1 MSAKT
6 FNNVTLNVAFTVAT
20 TRANIASDEKL
31 SVSLGKIAKWYDD
44 LHAVAWSGSYSD
56 LSNKP
61 TSLKNPNSLTVKGN
75 GTASFTY
82 DGSAAKTLNVKPG
95 TGISVSSDTSG
106 NITIGNNAI
115 TSVKGTTGTG
125 NAITNIE
132 ADTSGKLTLTKG
144 KTFSEDGHD
153 HLYEDIKPIMSKTFT
168 DIIATA
174 NNTDNAAFYFGSL
187 KPDSWN
193 DLCHIRFRVKVY
205 VPTNANY
212 WQYAEVNYY
221 TIMST
226 AAYNCENLIY
236 KTTYRAAYYH
246 YLYKL
251 TQTGFNSG
259 YGHLIGESL
268 YNSANPTSADYKRT
282 FEVEI
287 LEVNGGTFEFFD
299 NVTLYKNAP
308 GTGSTNYTRASAYS
322 FTTNG
327 LFPDNDT
334 TNMLRYAAR
343 TYTGNN
349 GIRANSLVFRNPDD
363 RYDSLTVTN
372 GNGTSKV
379 WYTDAKISYPPKVLY
394 CASGSTV
401 AANTLFGASTSF
413 VSYPDIDMRYSDNIT
428 SSVGYTINKSLYLE
442 CDWNE
447 DGYFT
452 IGESPY
458 KQTFTAGKYYIFLGW
473 AVYTSVHQLTLHVDH
488 PVFYYDGEKLI
499 PFEEHRYALKSHN
512 HDSTYLKLSGGT
524 VNGKITAKT
533 FSGSGESLTSLNAS
547 NISSGTLSV
556 DRLANSGA
564 TAGSYGPSANVS
576 PSHGGTFNV
585 PYLTVNAKGQVTAVS
600 SKTITLPAS
609 GNTDAKVLQANS
621 TTSSFR
627 PILLGYSNATD
638 PTTFED
644 CTNQS
649 YYNAKLYAQPSTGAL
664 YSASNFYS
672 GGGGLYSLTNGVPT
686 GSSMIP
692 VILHNGTNLWI
703 GSENGTSPAVTGQVY
718 ISTGYDA
725 ENSKGNETIK
735 IAIPKDDNSGIL
747 ESYAML
753 HSNNW
758 SNYITISSLGAASSS
773 HNHDSA
779 YLKLS
784 GGTISSGSFGPL
796 VIKRNTEDNAAI
808 TFENSA
814 GTLGAI
820 AINEVDG
827 SFKRFDSTKAS
838 AFVMLDAANYKD
850 YCTPTNIGAATSS
863 HTHNY
868 AGSSSAGGAATTAV
882 ALTTSDGTATKP
894 VYFSNGKPVACTYT
908 LGKSVPSDAV
918 FTDTHYTTHLIAG
931 ASATATANA
940 AATNGKVYLNLL
952 DNTTIRESHNI
963 VGSGATTVTCDA
975 NGKITIDTASSSYTH
990 PTYTAVT
997 GKPTANQTPGFGQ
1010 TFTIS
1015 QITTDSLGHVTGATD
1030 RTVKIPNATMGAA
1043 SASAAG
1049 SSGLVPAP
1057 AKGKQGYFLRGDG
1070 TWQLPSVNN
1079 MTGATSSAAGTAG
1092 LVPAPAAGKNF
1103 SFLRG
1108 DGKWA
1113 SQEYSVNFQ
1122 ARSGSAKA
1130 YLTTT
1135 NYTPSSTQNQT
1146 SLTGES
1152 SVYISG
1158 TGDTLSLHAPIFAG
1172 SGESLT
1178 SINAT
1183 NISSG
1188 TLSVN
1193 RLGNSG
1199 ATAGSYGQTAD
1210 ATLAASGS
1218 FVIPSITVDAK
1229 GRVTA
1234 ASDKTVTLPPD
1245 QYVKQ
1250 SNTTTT
1256 NFRPILLSANYGTD
1270 PSALTETTTAQAYI
1284 TSSLYVQPST
1294 GDIYSTKGGI
1304 YSSTNGVPTGRTSI
1318 PMIYHNGS
1326 NMWIGAASGS
1336 TPQFNGVLYISS
1348 GYNTSSSKGNDSIYI
1363 SIPKDDNS
1371 GAKGNYKVLHSNN
1384 YKNYC
1389 TPANIGAE
1397 PASTL
1402 IYSGMGSNSVT
1413 VTEDLT
1419 HFKTITIQMQHGS
1432 GSVHVIE
1439 AITTDNSWCP
1449 VVFDPPRSATQ
1460 QYVRFSTAKV
1470 TISGTTLTVASTKIA
1485 QINIATGAVS
1495 IGDEQTFSILN
1506 VWGHK

>member
-6 FNNVTLNVAFTVAT
+6 FNNVTLNVTFTVAT

-75 GTASFTY
+75 GTVSFTY

-95 TGISVSSDTSG
+95 TGISVTSDTSG

-153 HLYEDIKPIMSKTFT
+153 HLY
-168 DIIATA
+168 
-174 NNTDNAAFYFGSL
+174 
-187 KPDSWN
+187 
-193 DLCHIRFRVKVY
+193 
-205 VPTNANY
+205 
-212 WQYAEVNYY
+212 
-221 TIMST
+221 
-226 AAYNCENLIY
+226 
-236 KTTYRAAYYH
+236 
-246 YLYKL
+246 
-251 TQTGFNSG
+251 
-259 YGHLIGESL
+259 
-268 YNSANPTSADYKRT
+268 
-282 FEVEI
+282 
-287 LEVNGGTFEFFD
+287 
-299 NVTLYKNAP
+299 
-308 GTGSTNYTRASAYS
+308 
-322 FTTNG
+322 
-327 LFPDNDT
+327 
-334 TNMLRYAAR
+334 
-343 TYTGNN
+343 
-349 GIRANSLVFRNPDD
+349 
-363 RYDSLTVTN
+363 
-372 GNGTSKV
+372 
-379 WYTDAKISYPPKVLY
+379 
-394 CASGSTV
+394 
-401 AANTLFGASTSF
+401 
-413 VSYPDIDMRYSDNIT
+413 
-428 SSVGYTINKSLYLE
+428 
-442 CDWNE
+442 
-447 DGYFT
+447 
-452 IGESPY
+452 
-458 KQTFTAGKYYIFLGW
+458 
-473 AVYTSVHQLTLHVDH
+473 
-488 PVFYYDGEKLI
+488 
-499 PFEEHRYALKSHN
+499 
-512 HDSTYLKLSGGT
+512 
-524 VNGKITAKT
+524 
-533 FSGSGESLTSLNAS
+533 
-547 NISSGTLSV
+547 
-556 DRLANSGA
+556 
-564 TAGSYGPSANVS
+564 
-576 PSHGGTFNV
+576 
-585 PYLTVNAKGQVTAVS
+585 
-600 SKTITLPAS
+600 
-609 GNTDAKVLQANS
+609 
-621 TTSSFR
+621 
-627 PILLGYSNATD
+627 
-638 PTTFED
+638 
-644 CTNQS
+644 
-649 YYNAKLYAQPSTGAL
+649 
-664 YSASNFYS
+664 
-672 GGGGLYSLTNGVPT
+672 
-686 GSSMIP
+686 
-692 VILHNGTNLWI
+692 
-703 GSENGTSPAVTGQVY
+703 
-718 ISTGYDA
+718 
-725 ENSKGNETIK
+725 
-735 IAIPKDDNSGIL
+735 
-747 ESYAML
+747 
-753 HSNNW
+753 
-758 SNYITISSLGAASSS
+758 
-773 HNHDSA
+773 
-779 YLKLS
+779 
-784 GGTISSGSFGPL
+784 
-796 VIKRNTEDNAAI
+796 
-808 TFENSA
+808 
-814 GTLGAI
+814 
-820 AINEVDG
+820 
-827 SFKRFDSTKAS
+827 
-838 AFVMLDAANYKD
+838 
-850 YCTPTNIGAATSS
+850 
-863 HTHNY
+863 
-868 AGSSSAGGAATTAV
+868 AGSSTAGGAATTAV
-882 ALTTSDGTATKP
+882 ALTTSGGTATKP

-918 FTDTHYTTHLIAG
+918 FTDTHYTTHLITG

-975 NGKITIDTASSSYTH
+975 NGKITINTTSSSYTH
-990 PTYTAVT
+990 PTYTAIT

-1030 RTVKIPNATMGAA
+1030 RTVKIPNTTMGAA

-1158 TGDTLSLHAPIFAG
+1158 TGDTLSLHAPVFAG

-1245 QYVKQ
+1245 KYVKQ

-1270 PSALTETTTAQAYI
+1270 ASALTETTTAQAYI

-1326 NMWIGAASGS
+1326 NMWIGTASGS
-1336 TPQFNGVLYISS
+1336 TPQFNGTLYISS

-1402 IYSGMGSNSVT
+1402 IYSGTGSNSVT

-1419 HFKTITIQMQHGS
+1419 NFKTITIQMQHGS

-1439 AITTDNSWCP
+1439 AITTDNTWCP
-1449 VVFDPPRSATQ
+1449 VVFDPPRSASQ
-1460 QYVRFSTAKV
+1460 RYVRFSTAKV

>member
-20 TRANIASDEKL
+20 TRANITSDEKL

-533 FSGSGESLTSLNAS
+533 F
-547 NISSGTLSV
+547 
-556 DRLANSGA
+556 
-564 TAGSYGPSANVS
+564 
-576 PSHGGTFNV
+576 
-585 PYLTVNAKGQVTAVS
+585 
-600 SKTITLPAS
+600 
-609 GNTDAKVLQANS
+609 
-621 TTSSFR
+621 
-627 PILLGYSNATD
+627 
-638 PTTFED
+638 
-644 CTNQS
+644 
-649 YYNAKLYAQPSTGAL
+649 
-664 YSASNFYS
+664 
-672 GGGGLYSLTNGVPT
+672 
-686 GSSMIP
+686 
-692 VILHNGTNLWI
+692 
-703 GSENGTSPAVTGQVY
+703 
-718 ISTGYDA
+718 
-725 ENSKGNETIK
+725 
-735 IAIPKDDNSGIL
+735 
-747 ESYAML
+747 
-753 HSNNW
+753 
-758 SNYITISSLGAASSS
+758 
-773 HNHDSA
+773 
-779 YLKLS
+779 
-784 GGTISSGSFGPL
+784 
-796 VIKRNTEDNAAI
+796 
-808 TFENSA
+808 
-814 GTLGAI
+814 
-820 AINEVDG
+820 
-827 SFKRFDSTKAS
+827 
-838 AFVMLDAANYKD
+838 
-850 YCTPTNIGAATSS
+850 
-863 HTHNY
+863 
-868 AGSSSAGGAATTAV
+868 
-882 ALTTSDGTATKP
+882 
-894 VYFSNGKPVACTYT
+894 
-908 LGKSVPSDAV
+908 
-918 FTDTHYTTHLIAG
+918 
-931 ASATATANA
+931 
-940 AATNGKVYLNLL
+940 
-952 DNTTIRESHNI
+952 
-963 VGSGATTVTCDA
+963 
-975 NGKITIDTASSSYTH
+975 
-990 PTYTAVT
+990 
-997 GKPTANQTPGFGQ
+997 
-1010 TFTIS
+1010 
-1015 QITTDSLGHVTGATD
+1015 
-1030 RTVKIPNATMGAA
+1030 
-1043 SASAAG
+1043 
-1049 SSGLVPAP
+1049 
-1057 AKGKQGYFLRGDG
+1057 
-1070 TWQLPSVNN
+1070 
-1079 MTGATSSAAGTAG
+1079 
-1092 LVPAPAAGKNF
+1092 
-1103 SFLRG
+1103 
-1108 DGKWA
+1108 
-1113 SQEYSVNFQ
+1113 
-1122 ARSGSAKA
+1122 
-1130 YLTTT
+1130 
-1135 NYTPSSTQNQT
+1135 
-1146 SLTGES
+1146 
-1152 SVYISG
+1152 
-1158 TGDTLSLHAPIFAG
+1158 AG

-1188 TLSVN
+1188 TLSVD
-1193 RLGNSG
+1193 RLANSG

-1234 ASDKTVTLPPD
+1234 AADKTVTLPPD

-1336 TPQFNGVLYISS
+1336 TPQFNGTLYISS

-1371 GAKGNYKVLHSNN
+1371 GAKVNYKVLHSNN

-1402 IYSGMGSNSVT
+1402 IYSGTGSNSVT
-1413 VTEDLT
+1413 VTEELT
-1419 HFKTITIQMQHGS
+1419 NFKTITIQMQHGS

-1439 AITTDNSWCP
+1439 AITTDNTWCP

>member
-6 FNNVTLNVAFTVAT
+6 FNNVTLNVTFTVAT
-20 TRANIASDEKL
+20 TRANITSDEKL

-95 TGISVSSDTSG
+95 TGISVTSDTSG

-153 HLYEDIKPIMSKTFT
+153 HLYAGSSTAGGAATSANKLATARKIALGTGATGTATSFDGSANITIPVTAVKESYLSWGGKNFAGSYGCIDAAMIPDLGANRFAFLNPAGITIEYSRDSGTTWTDYGATDAEKQGLFATGKTFR
-168 DIIATA
+168 IGKA
-174 NNTDNAAFYFGSL
+174 
-187 KPDSWN
+187 DS
-193 DLCHIRFRVKVY
+193 
-205 VPTNANY
+205 TNPA
-212 WQYAEVNYY
+212 
-221 TIMST
+221 T
-226 AAYNCENLIY
+226 AAYQLRVTINTQNARVYTALHKFCLYISTEGSLGSTCTIQKALQSTPDEYETIADDARIEGWSGWNIINVPSFITYGNSPTEQYGRIRFIFKCAGGSTTSSRTGLAIIKIMAFGGVGWNTPSNMAKYGTIY
-236 KTTYRAAYYH
+236 AYDDS
-246 YLYKL
+246 
-251 TQTGFNSG
+251 Q
-259 YGHLIGESL
+259 
-268 YNSANPTSADYKRT
+268 
-282 FEVEI
+282 
-287 LEVNGGTFEFFD
+287 
-299 NVTLYKNAP
+299 NVT
-308 GTGSTNYTRASAYS
+308 
-322 FTTNG
+322 
-327 LFPDNDT
+327 FP
-334 TNMLRYAAR
+334 A
-343 TYTGNN
+343 
-349 GIRANSLVFRNPDD
+349 
-363 RYDSLTVTN
+363 
-372 GNGTSKV
+372 
-379 WYTDAKISYPPKVLY
+379 
-394 CASGSTV
+394 
-401 AANTLFGASTSF
+401 
-413 VSYPDIDMRYSDNIT
+413 NIT
-428 SSVGYTINKSLYLE
+428 T
-442 CDWNE
+442 
-447 DGYFT
+447 T
-452 IGESPY
+452 
-458 KQTFTAGKYYIFLGW
+458 
-473 AVYTSVHQLTLHVDH
+473 
-488 PVFYYDGEKLI
+488 
-499 PFEEHRYALKSHN
+499 
-512 HDSTYLKLSGGT
+512 
-524 VNGKITAKT
+524 NGKITAKT
-533 FSGSGESLTSLNAS
+533 FSGSGESVTNLNAS

-564 TAGSYGPSANVS
+564 TAGSYGPSANAS

-585 PYLTVNAKGQVTAVS
+585 PYLTVNAKGQVTAIS
-600 SKTITLPAS
+600 SKTITLPTS

-627 PILLGYSNATD
+627 PILLGYANGTD

-649 YYNAKLYAQPSTGAL
+649 YYNAKLYAQPSTGAI

-725 ENSKGNETIK
+725 ENSRGNDTIK

-773 HNHDSA
+773 HNHDST

-808 TFENSA
+808 TFENSSGA
-814 GTLGAI
+814 LGSI

-838 AFVMLDAANYKD
+838 AFVMLDAENYKD
-850 YCTPTNIGAATSS
+850 YCTPANIGAATSS

-940 AATNGKVYLNLL
+940 SATNGKVYLNLL

-975 NGKITIDTASSSYTH
+975 NGKITIDTTSSSYTH
-990 PTYTAVT
+990 PTYTAIT

-1146 SLTGES
+1146 SLTGEA

-1188 TLSVN
+1188 TLSVD

-1326 NMWIGAASGS
+1326 NIWIGAASGS
-1336 TPQFNGVLYISS
+1336 TPQFNGTLYISS

-1389 TPANIGAE
+1389 TLANIGAE

-1402 IYSGMGSNSVT
+1402 IYSGIGSSSVT

-1419 HFKTITIQMQHGS
+1419 NFKTITIQMQHGS